1 MQLFIYRYEMRINE
15 RMSKILNFILTKP
28 QYKNSLLIIF
38 ILPPCEPRTAT
49 RRLGNDAISF
59 RTSSTFNESHSF

>member
-1 MQLFIYRYEMRINE
+1 MQLFMYRYEMRINE

-38 ILPPCEPRTAT
+38 NI
-49 RRLGNDAISF
+49 
-59 RTSSTFNESHSF
+59 TSL